1 MAARCGTTM
10 VPAVQLS
17 EKLLTAGD
25 ESCDDHHHRVNLQQ
39 LEAEIAAMRIQRAM
53 PLLWGDCVLPGSYS
67 AV

>member
-10 VPAVQLS
+10 VPAVKLS

-25 ESCDDHHHRVNLQQ
+25 EPCDDHHHRVTLHQV
-39 LEAEIAAMRIQRAM
+39 EAEVAAVRAQRAM
-53 PLLWGDCVLPGSYS
+53 PLLWGDCVLPGSYP